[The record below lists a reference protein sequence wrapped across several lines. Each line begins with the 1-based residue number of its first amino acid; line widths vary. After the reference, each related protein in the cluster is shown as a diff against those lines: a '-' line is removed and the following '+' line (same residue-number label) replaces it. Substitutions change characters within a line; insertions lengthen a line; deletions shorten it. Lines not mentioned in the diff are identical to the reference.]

1 MHGTGRPGGTGD
13 RGGPQDARAAPDR
26 LCRRRPLLL
35 DLAGPQLL
43 AVVLCS
49 ALPTAQNAFIYAG
62 QYGLDT
68 TLARNSVVAST
79 VVSMATLS
87 LAAWVLGPSHG

>member
-1 MHGTGRPGGTGD
+1 M
-13 RGGPQDARAAPDR
+13 
-26 LCRRRPLLL
+26 
-35 DLAGPQLL
+35 L

-49 ALPTAQNAFIYAG
+49 TLPTAQNAFIYAQ

-68 TLARNSVVAST
+68 RVVRNSVVAST

-87 LAAWVLGPSHG
+87 LASWALGATP